1 MNRKM
6 LWGWFV
12 AGMLGTTAVVQAE
25 GLYDAQRFQP
35 LAADLRAYRVGDNL
49 TVVVTEFA
57 SMTTNA
63 RTATDKDGS
72 VAGGLRNPATSKQW
86 GVDLTE
92 DFNGGGRIERSGK
105 LVARLT
111 VIVQS
116 IDANGDLR
124 VKGAQEIE
132 VNNEKQTLAVEGRVR
147 PLDIAADNT
156 VLSTRL
162 SEAKIGYTGQGLLAE
177 KQQPG
182 LLTRLLSW
190 LRLL

>member
-1 MNRKM
+1 MHRW
-6 LWGWFV
+6 LIGGLLLV
-12 AGMLGTTAVVQAE
+12 TAAAQAE
-25 GLYDAQRFQP
+25 GIYDAQRYQP
-35 LAADLRAYRVGDNL
+35 LAADSRAHRVGDNL

-72 VAGGLRNPATSKQW
+72 ASAGIRNPVTSKQW
-86 GVDLTE
+86 GAELSE
-92 DFNGGGRIERSGK
+92 EFNGGGRIERSGK

-111 VIVQS
+111 VVVQS
-116 IDANGDLR
+116 VEANGDLR
-124 VKGAQEIE
+124 IKGEQEIE
-132 VNNEKQTLAVEGRVR
+132 VNNEKQKLVVEGRVR
-147 PLDIAADNT
+147 PLDIGADNT

-162 SEAKIGYTGQGLLAE
+162 SEAKIGYTGEGLLAE